1 MRTNRLSRTPGLSV
15 DLLPRSPLSG
25 PTTPT
30 LLDPPPGPLP
40 TSSLA
45 KLSLSSLPGMS
56 SSLSPDPPPEPDPST
71 TTERLFLDPLP
82 ELDPS
87 TKTENDPSLGSE
99 TLSVPVSVLAVEP
112 LLLARLSL
120 MTDKG
125 LYNNKSDPEVSLFTM
140 TRTTVLPTGLY
151 LPTGLNP
158 LSVTDP
164 SPTS

>member
-1 MRTNRLSRTPGLSV
+1 
-15 DLLPRSPLSG
+15 
-25 PTTPT
+25 
-30 LLDPPPGPLP
+30 
-40 TSSLA
+40 
-45 KLSLSSLPGMS
+45 MS

-125 LYNNKSDPEVSLFTM
+125 LSNNKSDLEVSLFTM
-140 TRTTVLPTGLY
+140 TRTTALPTGLY
-151 LPTGLNP
+151 PPTGPSP